1 MSSAQSSP
9 DVGSHHIGADVGRPA
24 VALAQL
30 PVDSESTQLPVM
42 CKLGTARVAQ

>member
-9 DVGSHHIGADVGRPA
+9 DVGSHQVGADVGRPA
-24 VALAQL
+24 VALTQL

-42 CKLGTARVAQ
+42 CKLESARVAQ